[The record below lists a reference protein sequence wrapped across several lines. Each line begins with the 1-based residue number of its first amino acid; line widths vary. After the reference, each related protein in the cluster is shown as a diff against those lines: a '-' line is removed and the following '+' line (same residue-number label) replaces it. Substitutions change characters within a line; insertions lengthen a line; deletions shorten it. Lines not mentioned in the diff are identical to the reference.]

1 MSKLNKLIVIIQKLP
16 KDAQISK
23 MALLKEK
30 ILRKLEVI
38 EADNFCV
45 KELPLDR
52 QDSYSHH
59 EPNLT
64 GVRSPAGYSPTTK
77 WYDNLYYNQY

>member
-1 MSKLNKLIVIIQKLP
+1 
-16 KDAQISK
+16 

-64 GVRSPAGYSPTTK
+64 GLRSPAGYSPTTK
-77 WYDNLYYNQY
+77 

>member
-52 QDSYSHH
+52 
-59 EPNLT
+59 
-64 GVRSPAGYSPTTK
+64 
-77 WYDNLYYNQY
+77 